1 MRPPGPESPRPP
13 LPHRLLSAVTQADGS
28 QAAPWK
34 RELTLHTK
42 AWPPHVPCRAW
53 GPGPG
58 SGMIRCTNRP
68 AAPASSSPP
77 TRAGS
82 GHAGHT
88 TRRPRGP
95 RGLPGRPGCPLLALL
110 PPATAPAATLPEL
123 AGRLPCPRPRTWPCV
138 GRGGPPWSAC
148 SGHRL
153 SESLPRSLMVS
164 GLHSAARAAWDH
176 TQTVSR
182 GSGAALPLPVS
193 KGRRPGH
200 ALAPQATWS
209 RPAGSQSLPGP
220 EPQDPRQPLLQTLL
234 PLPGHAPPGP
244 TCLASPRAADPCS
257 TSQGR
262 LGQAPGTS
270 GQEQRTGSRWE
281 GGIGRGTGAP
291 PPGSGPGGGS
301 HLQGSQ
307 RAPRVGSCAN
317 RPQTGASAVRVSLR
331 TCARRRLAPRTQQ
344 GPGPPA
350 PPALGPQHPPCP
362 QGHARKAEVPGAA
375 AWPLRRAAT
384 CSAET
389 AARPPRRPTPAAPA
403 SCQLL

>member
-42 AWPPHVPCRAW
+42 AWPPRVPCRAW

-77 TRAGS
+77 TRARS

-138 GRGGPPWSAC
+138 GRGGPPRSPC

-182 GSGAALPLPVS
+182 GSGAARPLPVS

-200 ALAPQATWS
+200 APAPQATWS

-220 EPQDPRQPLLQTLL
+220 EPQDPRQPLPQTLL

-244 TCLASPRAADPCS
+244 TCLASP
-257 TSQGR
+257 G
-262 LGQAPGTS
+262 
-270 GQEQRTGSRWE
+270 
-281 GGIGRGTGAP
+281 
-291 PPGSGPGGGS
+291 
-301 HLQGSQ
+301 
-307 RAPRVGSCAN
+307 
-317 RPQTGASAVRVSLR
+317 PQT
-331 TCARRRLAPRTQQ
+331 
-344 GPGPPA
+344 PA
-350 PPALGPQHPPCP
+350 PPAKDGWGRRRARRARSSAREAGGKVASAGGPGHRLQAQALGEGPTCRAPS
-362 QGHARKAEVPGAA
+362 ELPGWAA
-375 AWPLRRAAT
+375 ALTALKQEPLRCGCHCVPALGGGWLRGRGRAPGRPHPLPWAPSTPRVPRAT
-384 CSAET
+384 R
-389 AARPPRRPTPAAPA
+389 ARPRSQGP
-403 SCQLL
+403 LLGH